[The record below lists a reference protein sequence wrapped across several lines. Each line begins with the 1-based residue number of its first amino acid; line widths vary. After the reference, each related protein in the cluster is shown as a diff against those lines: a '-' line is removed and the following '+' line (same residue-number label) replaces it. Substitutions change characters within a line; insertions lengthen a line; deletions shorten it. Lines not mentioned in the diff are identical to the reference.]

1 MKNIKKILILFL
13 LVFFICPT
21 ITFAFGKK
29 EVNVYLFYSDTC
41 PHCAAEHKYLD
52 SIKDKY
58 KLNIYSYEVSNPDS
72 VEKLEKIS
80 KYLDVNVTGVPYTV
94 INNTAIVGFGEGMTE
109 DTILYHIKKAR
120 KSSFVDKAGMELGV
134 VKKEETTK
142 NSNSNNKK
150 EDNKSTIV
158 EIPLLGKINLK
169 NVSLPIV
176 SILIGLVD
184 GFNPCAMW
192 ILLFLIST
200 LIGMKNKKRLWALG
214 LTFLITSSLV
224 YLAFMLSWLSFSKFI
239 GSIFWFRMFIA
250 VVALIG
256 AAINLS
262 SYLKTLNEEDG
273 CTVVEAKKRK
283 KIFKKIK
290 EFTSKQSFI
299 LALLGIMLLAALVNV
314 LELACSAGLPVVFT
328 QVLSMNDLST
338 LEYILYIGLYILFFM
353 LDDIFIFAV
362 AVKSFELTGISTKYS
377 KYSHLIGGI
386 LMLIIGIL
394 LVLKPE
400 WLMFNF

>member
-1 MKNIKKILILFL
+1 MIKIKKILILFL

-29 EVNVYLFYSDTC
+29 EVNVYLFYSETC

-58 KLNIYSYEVSNPDS
+58 DLNIYSYEISNPDS

-109 DTILYHIKKAR
+109 DTLLYHIKKAR
-120 KSSFVDKAGMELGV
+120 KRSFVDKAGMELGV
-134 VKKEETTK
+134 VEKEET
-142 NSNSNNKK
+142 NNDSNKEEDDNN
-150 EDNKSTIV
+150 TIIN
-158 EIPLLGKINLK
+158 IPIIGELNLK

-176 SILIGLVD
+176 SILIGLID

-200 LIGMKNKKRLWALG
+200 LIGMKDKKRLWALG

-224 YLAFMLSWLSFSKFI
+224 YLAFMLSWLSFAKFI
-239 GSIFWFRMFIA
+239 GTITWFRMLIA
-250 VVALIG
+250 VVALVG
-256 AAINLS
+256 AAINLN

-290 EFTSKQSFI
+290 EFTSKQSFL
-299 LALLGIMLLAALVNV
+299 LALLGIMLLAALVNI

-328 QVLSMNDLST
+328 GVLSMNNLST
-338 LEYILYIGLYILFFM
+338 LEYVLYIGLYILFFM

-362 AVKSFELTGISTKYS
+362 AVKSFQLTGISTKYS

>member
-1 MKNIKKILILFL
+1 MTKIKKILFFFL

-29 EVNVYLFYSDTC
+29 EVNVYLFYSETC

-58 KLNIYSYEVSNPDS
+58 DLNIYSYEVSNPDS

-109 DTILYHIKKAR
+109 DTLLYHIKKAR
-120 KSSFVDKAGMELGV
+120 KRSFVDKAGMELGV
-134 VKKEETTK
+134 VEKEET
-142 NSNSNNKK
+142 NNDSNKEEDDNN
-150 EDNKSTIV
+150 TIIN
-158 EIPLLGKINLK
+158 IPIIGELNLK

-176 SILIGLVD
+176 SILIGLID

-200 LIGMKNKKRLWALG
+200 LIGMKDKKRLWALG

-224 YLAFMLSWLSFSKFI
+224 YLAFMLSWLSFAKFI
-239 GSIFWFRMFIA
+239 GTITWFRMLIA
-250 VVALIG
+250 VVALVG
-256 AAINLS
+256 AAINLN

-290 EFTSKQSFI
+290 EFTSKQSFV
-299 LALLGIMLLAALVNV
+299 LALLGIMLLAALVNI

-328 QVLSMNDLST
+328 GVLSMNNLST
-338 LEYILYIGLYILFFM
+338 LEYVLYIGLYILFFM

>member
-1 MKNIKKILILFL
+1 MIKIKKILILFL

-29 EVNVYLFYSDTC
+29 EVNVYLFYSETC

-58 KLNIYSYEVSNPDS
+58 DLNIYSYEISNPDS

-109 DTILYHIKKAR
+109 DTLLYHIKKAR
-120 KSSFVDKAGMELGV
+120 KRSFVDKAGMELGV
-134 VKKEETTK
+134 VEKEETNN
-142 NSNSNNKK
+142 NSNKK
-150 EDNKSTIV
+150 EDDNNTIIN
-158 EIPLLGKINLK
+158 IPIIGELNLK

-176 SILIGLVD
+176 SILIGLID

-200 LIGMKNKKRLWALG
+200 LIGMKDKKRLWALG

-224 YLAFMLSWLSFSKFI
+224 YLAFMLSWLSFAKFI
-239 GSIFWFRMFIA
+239 GTITWFRMLIA
-250 VVALIG
+250 VVALVG
-256 AAINLS
+256 AAINLN

-290 EFTSKQSFI
+290 EFTSKQSFV
-299 LALLGIMLLAALVNV
+299 LALLGIMLLAALVNI

-328 QVLSMNDLST
+328 GVLSMNNLST
-338 LEYILYIGLYILFFM
+338 LEYVLYIGLYILFFM

-362 AVKSFELTGISTKYS
+362 AVKSFQLTGISTKYS

>member
-1 MKNIKKILILFL
+1 MTKIKKILFFFL

-29 EVNVYLFYSDTC
+29 EVNVYLFYSETC

-58 KLNIYSYEVSNPDS
+58 DLNIYSYEVSNPDS

-109 DTILYHIKKAR
+109 DTLLYHIKKAR
-120 KSSFVDKAGMELGV
+120 KRSFVDKAGMELGV
-134 VKKEETTK
+134 VEKEET
-142 NSNSNNKK
+142 NNDSNKEEDDNN
-150 EDNKSTIV
+150 TIIN
-158 EIPLLGKINLK
+158 IPIIGELNLK

-176 SILIGLVD
+176 SILIGLID

-200 LIGMKNKKRLWALG
+200 LIGMKDKKRLWALG

-224 YLAFMLSWLSFSKFI
+224 YLAFMLSWLSFAKFI
-239 GSIFWFRMFIA
+239 GTITWFRMLIA
-250 VVALIG
+250 VVALVG
-256 AAINLS
+256 AAINLN

-290 EFTSKQSFI
+290 EFTSKQSFL
-299 LALLGIMLLAALVNV
+299 LALLGIMLLAALVNI

-328 QVLSMNDLST
+328 GVLSMNNLST
-338 LEYILYIGLYILFFM
+338 LEYVLYIGLYILFFM

-362 AVKSFELTGISTKYS
+362 AVKSFQLTGISTKYS

>member
-1 MKNIKKILILFL
+1 MIKIKKILILFL

-29 EVNVYLFYSDTC
+29 EVNVYLFYSETC

-58 KLNIYSYEVSNPDS
+58 DLNIYSYEVSNPDS

-109 DTILYHIKKAR
+109 DTLLYHIKKAR
-120 KSSFVDKAGMELGV
+120 KRSFVDKAGMELGV
-134 VKKEETTK
+134 VEKEET
-142 NSNSNNKK
+142 NNDSNKEEDDNN
-150 EDNKSTIV
+150 TIIN
-158 EIPLLGKINLK
+158 IPIIGELNLK

-176 SILIGLVD
+176 SILIGLID

-200 LIGMKNKKRLWALG
+200 LIGMKDKKRLWALG

-224 YLAFMLSWLSFSKFI
+224 YLAFMLSWLSFAKFI
-239 GSIFWFRMFIA
+239 GTITWFRMLIA
-250 VVALIG
+250 VVALVG
-256 AAINLS
+256 AAINLN

-290 EFTSKQSFI
+290 EFTSKQSFL
-299 LALLGIMLLAALVNV
+299 LALLGIMLLAALVNI

-328 QVLSMNDLST
+328 GVLSMNNLST
-338 LEYILYIGLYILFFM
+338 LEYVLYIGLYILFFM

-362 AVKSFELTGISTKYS
+362 AVKSFQLTGISTKYS

>member
-1 MKNIKKILILFL
+1 MTKIKKILFFFL

-29 EVNVYLFYSDTC
+29 EVNVYLFYSETC

-58 KLNIYSYEVSNPDS
+58 DLNIYSYEVSNPDS

-109 DTILYHIKKAR
+109 DTLLYHIKKAR
-120 KSSFVDKAGMELGV
+120 KRSFVDKAGMELGIV
-134 VKKEETTK
+134 EKEET
-142 NSNSNNKK
+142 NNDSNKEEDDNN
-150 EDNKSTIV
+150 TIIN
-158 EIPLLGKINLK
+158 IPIIGELNLK

-176 SILIGLVD
+176 SILIGLID

-200 LIGMKNKKRLWALG
+200 LIGMKDKKRLWALG

-224 YLAFMLSWLSFSKFI
+224 YLAFMLSWLSFAKFI
-239 GSIFWFRMFIA
+239 GTITWFRMLIA
-250 VVALIG
+250 VVALVG
-256 AAINLS
+256 AAINLN

-290 EFTSKQSFI
+290 EFTSKQSFL
-299 LALLGIMLLAALVNV
+299 LALLGIMLLAALVNI

-328 QVLSMNDLST
+328 GVLSMNNLST
-338 LEYILYIGLYILFFM
+338 LEYVLYIGLYILFFM

-362 AVKSFELTGISTKYS
+362 AVKSFQLTGISTKYS

>member
-1 MKNIKKILILFL
+1 MTKIKKILILFL

-58 KLNIYSYEVSNPDS
+58 NLNIYSYEVSNPDS

-109 DTILYHIKKAR
+109 DTLLYHIKKAR
-120 KSSFVDKAGMELGV
+120 KSNFVDKAGMELGV
-134 VKKEETTK
+134 VEKEET
-142 NSNSNNKK
+142 NNSNNK
-150 EDNKSTIV
+150 EDESNKIIN
-158 EIPLLGKINLK
+158 IPIIGEINLK

-176 SILIGLVD
+176 SILIGLID

-200 LIGMKNKKRLWALG
+200 LIGMKDKKRLWALG

-224 YLAFMLSWLSFSKFI
+224 YLAFMLSWLSFAKFI
-239 GSIFWFRMFIA
+239 GSITWFRMLIA
-250 VVALIG
+250 IVALVG
-256 AAINLS
+256 AALNLK
-262 SYLKTLNEEDG
+262 SYLKSLNEEDG

-299 LALLGIMLLAALVNV
+299 LAFLGIMLLAALVNI

-328 QVLSMNDLST
+328 QVLSMNNLST

>member
-1 MKNIKKILILFL
+1 MIKIKKILILFL

-29 EVNVYLFYSDTC
+29 EVNVYLFYSETC

-58 KLNIYSYEVSNPDS
+58 DLNIYSYEVSNPDS

-109 DTILYHIKKAR
+109 DTLLYHIKKAR
-120 KSSFVDKAGMELGV
+120 KRSFVDKAGMELGV
-134 VKKEETTK
+134 VEKEET
-142 NSNSNNKK
+142 NNDSNKEEDDNN
-150 EDNKSTIV
+150 TIIN
-158 EIPLLGKINLK
+158 IPIIGELNLK

-176 SILIGLVD
+176 SILIGLID

-200 LIGMKNKKRLWALG
+200 LIGMKDKKRLWALG

-224 YLAFMLSWLSFSKFI
+224 YLAFMLSWLSFAKFI
-239 GSIFWFRMFIA
+239 GTITWFRMLIA
-250 VVALIG
+250 VVALVG
-256 AAINLS
+256 AAINLN

-290 EFTSKQSFI
+290 EFTSKQSFL
-299 LALLGIMLLAALVNV
+299 LALLGIMLLAALVNI

-328 QVLSMNDLST
+328 GVLSMNNLST
-338 LEYILYIGLYILFFM
+338 LEYVLYIGLYILFFM

>member
-1 MKNIKKILILFL
+1 MIKIKKILILFL

-29 EVNVYLFYSDTC
+29 EVNVYLFYSETC

-58 KLNIYSYEVSNPDS
+58 DLNIYSYEVSNPDS

-109 DTILYHIKKAR
+109 DTLLYHIKKAR
-120 KSSFVDKAGMELGV
+120 KRSFVDKAGMELGV
-134 VKKEETTK
+134 VEKEETNN
-142 NSNSNNKK
+142 NSNKE
-150 EDNKSTIV
+150 EDNNTIIN
-158 EIPLLGKINLK
+158 IPIIGELNLK

-176 SILIGLVD
+176 SILIGLID

-200 LIGMKNKKRLWALG
+200 LIGMKDKKRLWALG

-224 YLAFMLSWLSFSKFI
+224 YLAFMLSWLSFAKFI
-239 GSIFWFRMFIA
+239 GTITWFRMLIA
-250 VVALIG
+250 VVALVG
-256 AAINLS
+256 AAINLN

-290 EFTSKQSFI
+290 EFTSKQSFL
-299 LALLGIMLLAALVNV
+299 LALLGIMLLAALVNI

-328 QVLSMNDLST
+328 GVLSMNNLST
-338 LEYILYIGLYILFFM
+338 LEYVLYIGLYILFFM

-362 AVKSFELTGISTKYS
+362 AVKSFQLTGISTKYS

>member
-1 MKNIKKILILFL
+1 MIKIKKILILFL

-29 EVNVYLFYSDTC
+29 EVNVYLFYSETC
-41 PHCAAEHKYLD
+41 PHCAAEHKYLN

-58 KLNIYSYEVSNPDS
+58 DLNIYSYEISNPDS

-109 DTILYHIKKAR
+109 DTLLYHIKKAR
-120 KSSFVDKAGMELGV
+120 KRSFVDKAGMELGV
-134 VKKEETTK
+134 VEKEET
-142 NSNSNNKK
+142 NNNSNNSNKE
-150 EDNKSTIV
+150 EDNNTIIN
-158 EIPLLGKINLK
+158 IPIIGELNLK

-176 SILIGLVD
+176 SILIGLID

-200 LIGMKNKKRLWALG
+200 LIGMKDKKRLWALG

-224 YLAFMLSWLSFSKFI
+224 YLAFMLSWLSFAKFI
-239 GSIFWFRMFIA
+239 GTITWFRMLIA
-250 VVALIG
+250 VVALVG
-256 AAINLS
+256 AAINLN
-262 SYLKTLNEEDG
+262 SYLKTLKEEDG

-290 EFTSKQSFI
+290 EFTSKQSFV
-299 LALLGIMLLAALVNV
+299 LALLGIMLLAALVNI

-328 QVLSMNDLST
+328 GVLSMNNLST
-338 LEYILYIGLYILFFM
+338 LEYVLYIGLYILFFM

>member
-1 MKNIKKILILFL
+1 MIKIKKILILFL

-29 EVNVYLFYSDTC
+29 EVNVYLFYSETC

-58 KLNIYSYEVSNPDS
+58 DLNIYSYEVSNPDS

-109 DTILYHIKKAR
+109 DTLLYHIKKAR
-120 KSSFVDKAGMELGV
+120 KRSFVDKAGMELGV
-134 VKKEETTK
+134 VEKEETNN
-142 NSNSNNKK
+142 NSNKEEDDNN
-150 EDNKSTIV
+150 TIIN
-158 EIPLLGKINLK
+158 IPIIGELNLK

-176 SILIGLVD
+176 SILIGLID

-200 LIGMKNKKRLWALG
+200 LIGMKDKKRLWALG

-224 YLAFMLSWLSFSKFI
+224 YLAFMLSWLSFAKFI
-239 GSIFWFRMFIA
+239 GTITWFRMLIA
-250 VVALIG
+250 VVALVG
-256 AAINLS
+256 AAINLN

-290 EFTSKQSFI
+290 EFTSKQSFL
-299 LALLGIMLLAALVNV
+299 LALLGIMLLAALVNI

-328 QVLSMNDLST
+328 GVLSMNNLST
-338 LEYILYIGLYILFFM
+338 LEYVLYIGLYILFFM

-362 AVKSFELTGISTKYS
+362 AVKSFQLTGISTKYS

>member
-1 MKNIKKILILFL
+1 MIKIKKILILFL

-29 EVNVYLFYSDTC
+29 EVNVYLFYSETC
-41 PHCAAEHKYLD
+41 PHCAAEHKYLE

-58 KLNIYSYEVSNPDS
+58 DLNIYSYEISNSDS

-109 DTILYHIKKAR
+109 DTLLYHIKKAR
-120 KSSFVDKAGMELGV
+120 KRSFVDKAGMELGV
-134 VKKEETTK
+134 VEKEET
-142 NSNSNNKK
+142 NNNSNNSNKE
-150 EDNKSTIV
+150 EDNNTIIN
-158 EIPLLGKINLK
+158 IPIIGELNLK

-176 SILIGLVD
+176 SILIGLID

-200 LIGMKNKKRLWALG
+200 LIGMKDKKRLWTLG
-214 LTFLITSSLV
+214 LAFLITSSLV
-224 YLAFMLSWLSFSKFI
+224 YLAFMLSWLSFAKFI
-239 GSIFWFRMFIA
+239 GTITWFRMLIA
-250 VVALIG
+250 VVALVG
-256 AAINLS
+256 AAINLK
-262 SYLKTLNEEDG
+262 SYLKTLKEEDG

-290 EFTSKQSFI
+290 EFTSKQSFL
-299 LALLGIMLLAALVNV
+299 LALLGIMLLAALVNI

-328 QVLSMNDLST
+328 QVLSMNNLST
-338 LEYILYIGLYILFFM
+338 LEYVLYIGLYILFFM